1 VKENQENLIEKFLL
15 LYNQIL
21 SNEKKETDVK

>member
-1 VKENQENLIEKFLL
+1 MKENPQNLVEKFLL

-21 SNEKKETDVK
+21 SDRKKETDVK